1 MGGYDISKSILKLD
15 QNSSIRDRF
24 LVAQVITT
32 STGTIC
38 YPLDTIRRRMMLQAK
53 LQDGSGRPLYNN
65 GFHCLKCILK
75 DEGVRINFINLLFF
89 LLIGIIFIYI

>member
-24 LVAQVITT
+24 LLAQFITT
-32 STGTIC
+32 GTGTIC
-38 YPLDTIRRRMMLQAK
+38 YPLDTIRRRMMMQAK
-53 LQDGSGRPLYNN
+53 LQDGSGPLYNN

-75 DEGVRINFINLLFF
+75 DEGVRIYTLN
-89 LLIGIIFIYI
+89 IYLYYY